1 MDIRRFRTALPAVC
15 LCLAPLLMA
24 ADCPGGG
31 LLGGQ
36 PHHGDWVADV
46 DGGVIFY
53 RFSSNGEMI
62 SAIEVYSKS
71 FLVDEMKLEM
81 HATCSRAEGVEPEA
95 DGTYTLHCVDE
106 RAVRGSEGI
115 GATFGTLYALGD
127 VFGAP
132 RGTTGVLK
140 VRRDGERL
148 EVTDVPRE
156 RGKRAKTYTLDPV
169 ESSRSGPFLERF
181 REGTVV
187 IPDNSRPEREKDM
200 P

>member
-1 MDIRRFRTALPAVC
+1 MDIRRFRTALSAMC
-15 LCLAPLLMA
+15 LCAAPLLMA
-24 ADCPGGG
+24 AECPKPFA
-31 LLGGQ
+31 GQ

-53 RFSSNGEMI
+53 RFASDGEMI
-62 SAIEVYSKS
+62 MAVEVYSRS

-81 HATCSRAEGVEPEA
+81 HATCTRAEGGEPEA
-95 DGTYTLHCVDE
+95 DGTYTLNCVDE
-106 RAVRGSEGI
+106 RAVRGSEGL
-115 GATFGTLYALGD
+115 GATFGALYALGD

-132 RGTTGVLK
+132 EGTEGVLK

-148 EVTDVPRE
+148 QITDVPKE
-156 RGKRAKTYTLDPV
+156 QNKRARTYTFEPV

-181 REGTVV
+181 REGT
-187 IPDNSRPEREKDM
+187 IAIQGSRVGDRQRDM